1 MVRYFH
7 LTFGLALNMNRL
19 VNSSLWLSHDDS
31 FGGEA
36 SLVDKLVLTLDEVF
50 GNDYLLWFLFFIN
63 GSLLLALLNLIELCM
78 LRGPLSLYLVY
89 YLLILLIQIE
99 IVNYVSDVGHWL
111 CFGRL
116 RLKGSQKL
124 GCL

>member
-1 MVRYFH
+1 
-7 LTFGLALNMNRL
+7 MNRL